1 MPGSAAKILI
11 TERQQKVLQ
20 DIARSR
26 TAPLHL
32 TQRAPIILRAFERI
46 DNQDIAAEIDLNRNS
61 VGVWRRRWAEAWERL
76 TIIECT
82 GTQADLRRAIE
93 DVLSD
98 EPRRAI
104 PANSRPSRS
113 PRSWHWPANRPRN
126 RDGPSR
132 TGPVMSWPTKPRS
145 GASWSRSRQ
154 RRSVAT

>member
-1 MPGSAAKILI
+1 MPGSAARILI

-20 DIARSR
+20 DIAHSR

-32 TQRAPIILRAFERI
+32 TQRAPIILRAFEKT

-93 DVLSD
+93 TVLSD
-98 EPRRAI
+98 EPR
-104 PANSRPSRS
+104 PGNPGKFT
-113 PRSWHWPANRPRN
+113 PRTQAH
-126 RDGPSR
+126 
-132 TGPVMSWPTKPRS
+132 V
-145 GASWSRSRQ
+145 
-154 RRSVAT
+154 VAEPD